1 MVSFTQDLKTLT
13 KLTQFKSQVK
23 EKKGSA
29 KLPFSNLQGVNPSC
43 WLYMIQNDFIFMQL
57 FIFCLLIFLTS

>member
-1 MVSFTQDLKTLT
+1 MVSFTQDLKKLA

-23 EKKGSA
+23 EKEGTA
-29 KLPFSNLQGVNPSC
+29 KLPLSSLQGVNPSC
-43 WLYMIQNDFIFMQL
+43 WLYMIQNYFIFMQL